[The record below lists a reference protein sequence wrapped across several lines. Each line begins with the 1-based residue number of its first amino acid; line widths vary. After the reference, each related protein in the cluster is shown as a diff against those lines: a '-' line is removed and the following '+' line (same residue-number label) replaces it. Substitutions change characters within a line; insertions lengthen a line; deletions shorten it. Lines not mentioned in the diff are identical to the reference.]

1 MRVLIQQIQNSE
13 MQTIGNGY
21 VYNDDGIVIHQ
32 FSTLELPW
40 KDNQRNISRIP
51 NGIYDVVK
59 RNSKKFGDHFHVLNV
74 PNRSYILLHS
84 GNFYIDIRGCTLV
97 GEGLKDINKDGL
109 VDVIS
114 SRDEMKTL
122 NLILPTKF
130 KLHITNALKV

>member
-1 MRVLIQQIQNSE
+1 MVMFTMI
-13 MQTIGNGY
+13 
-21 VYNDDGIVIHQ
+21 GIVIHQ

>member
-13 MQTIGNGY
+13 KQTIGNGY

-51 NGIYDVVK
+51 NGIYDVIK
-59 RNSKKFGDHFHVLNV
+59 RNSKKFGDHFHVLDV

-84 GNFYIDIRGCTLV
+84 GNFYTDIRGCILV
-97 GEGLKDINKDGL
+97 GEGLKDINKDSL
-109 VDVIS
+109 IDVID
-114 SRDEMKTL
+114 SRMEMKTL